1 LWLAIALS
9 PFLVL
14 VYVFD
19 GVFSLPDNLK
29 DYLSFDQLIKLLLAP
44 VLISFAV

>member
-1 LWLAIALS
+1 LWIAIALS

-14 VYVFD
+14 VNVFE
-19 GVFSLPDNLK
+19 GVFSLPDSLK
-29 DYLSFDQLIKLLLAP
+29 KYISFDQLIKLLLAP